1 MNNYDRPWLKP
12 IPFEADNK
20 INMVLPSRG
29 LKLIGVRFYPCNSR
43 NLQDIRDAKCIQ
55 KSLYGKTD
63 WFYFNKGFDIV
74 ENDEEITE
82 ITVGE
87 DAFDSSRFL
96 YSVPD
101 KLNVSV
107 SAIVGQN
114 GTGKSTI
121 IDIIIRLI
129 NNLSAAIIGEDYVYS
144 SAQHLHYID
153 NVYASLA
160 VYIDSHIKVL
170 TCKGRKL
177 SVTTFEAELAELNR
191 QYDKGTQVTESY
203 KPQEPI
209 VVLNGNEPIDKVLLP
224 QKGLQRILQDWFYTL
239 VSNYSL
245 YSYNYMDYEFEQT
258 NLAKLMYYQQKNPK
272 MTQEDHF
279 WLKGVFHKND
289 GYQTPV
295 VIHPM
300 REDGYINATK
310 VNQLGKQNLISLA
323 FDQRD
328 VERKDGTIDHFAF
341 PFRVINQTHHIV
353 GLYLYRK
360 EYDAN
365 ASFKDNWIRKKFI
378 VDDEKAEKLAGLE
391 KPIKEF
397 WSEVMGW
404 GGEVIYE
411 DEFHKKGWDYL
422 AYKTIKVLWTYKHYE
437 TVWENAM
444 QHYDEVQFKK
454 DLKDL
459 LRDSTHRTL
468 KIRQTLVFLRFWHD
482 QDYYLRNVD
491 VDVDEVW
498 KWMLSKIGT
507 ELYPNQDYHKLE
519 KEDLLPPP
527 FGEVILRLVDNEHFQ
542 AYKDG
547 KADDEIIPFGGLSS
561 GERQIAYTIGNILYH
576 LKNIES
582 VKQDFNANADHATAI
597 KYSYVNILLDE
608 VELYFHPDL
617 QRRFLKLLLDSIRGL
632 QLSSCSGI
640 NITLVSHSPFVLS
653 DIPSDNI
660 LFLSRNKDEKMCEKT
675 FAANVH
681 DLFNNTFFL
690 PNTLGEVAQKEVGDI
705 VRYYHEAKLL
715 RTQKPSD
722 WFIEDKRPEWMKE
735 EQLAKMQ
742 YVSSIVGDDYLKEE
756 IVDMLHEMRIWSQGE
771 EKEYEE
777 D

>member
-1 MNNYDRPWLKP
+1 MEIYDRPWMKP
-12 IPFEADNK
+12 IEFGTEDSTSL
-20 INMVLPSRG
+20 VLPSRG
-29 LKLIGVRFYPCNSR
+29 LKLIGVRFYPCHNR
-43 NLQDIRDAKCIQ
+43 NGQDKQDAKSIQ

-63 WFYFNKGFDIV
+63 WLYFNKGFSII
-74 ENDEEITE
+74 ERDEEITE
-82 ITVGE
+82 ITVSE
-87 DAFDSSRFL
+87 AAFDSSRFL

-121 IDIIIRLI
+121 VDIIIRLV

-144 SAQHLHYID
+144 SAQHLHFIE

-160 VYIDSHIKVL
+160 VYIDNHIKVL

-177 SVTTFEAELAELNR
+177 TVTTFEVDLNDL
-191 QYDKGTQVTESY
+191 DKRYKNGTKVTEHY
-203 KPQEPI
+203 KPQDTI
-209 VVLNGNEPIDKVLLP
+209 VVLHGNEPIDKILPP
-224 QKGLQRILQDWFYTL
+224 QKGLQGVLQDWFYTL

-245 YSYNYMDYEFEQT
+245 YSYNYRDCEYEVT
-258 NLAKLMYYQQKNPK
+258 NMSKLMYYQQRNPK
-272 MTQEDHF
+272 MTDEDHY

-300 REDGYINATK
+300 REDGYINAAK
-310 VNQLGKQNLISLA
+310 VNFLGKQNLISLA

-328 VERKDGTIDHFAF
+328 VEFKDGTIDHFAF
-341 PFRVINQTHHIV
+341 PFREINQTHHIV
-353 GLYLYRK
+353 GFYLYRK
-360 EYDAN
+360 EYDAK
-365 ASFKDNWIRKKFI
+365 ASFKEEWIKKKFI
-378 VDDEKAEKLAGLE
+378 VDDTKADKLASLE

-404 GGEVIYE
+404 GGKVIYE
-411 DEFHKKGWDYL
+411 DEFNKKGWDYL

-437 TVWENAM
+437 AVWENAM
-444 QHYDEVQFKK
+444 QYYDEAQFKN

-459 LRDSTHRTL
+459 LRDGSHRTL
-468 KIRQTLVFLRFWHD
+468 KIRQTLVYLRFRD
-482 QDYYLRNVD
+482 EKDYYLRKVTVD
-491 VDVDEVW
+491 LDEVW
-498 KWMLSKIGT
+498 AWMLGKIGS
-507 ELYPNQDYHKLE
+507 ELYPNLEYHKLE

-527 FGEVILRLVDNEHFQ
+527 FGEVVLRLVDNEHYK
-542 AYKDG
+542 AYKKG
-547 KADDEIIPFGGLSS
+547 KANDEIIPFGGLSS

-582 VKQDFNANADHATAI
+582 GTQDYNVSTDHVTAI
-597 KYSYVNILLDE
+597 KYKYVNILLDE

-640 NITLVSHSPFVLS
+640 NITLVSHPPFVLS

-660 LFLSRNKDEKMCEKT
+660 LYLSRNKEEKMSDKT

-705 VRYYHEAKLL
+705 VRCYKNTRLIKEQSGEWHVK
-715 RTQKPSD
+715 D
-722 WFIEDKRPEWMKE
+722 NRPEWMKD
-735 EQLAKMQ
+735 EQMAKMQ

-756 IVDMLHEMRIWSQGE
+756 IVDMIHEMRIWSQGE
-771 EKEYEE
+771 E
-777 D
+777 

>member
-1 MNNYDRPWLKP
+1 MEIYDRPWMKP
-12 IPFEADNK
+12 IEFGTEDSTSL
-20 INMVLPSRG
+20 VLPLRG
-29 LKLIGVRFYPCNSR
+29 LKLIGVRFYPCHNR
-43 NLQDIRDAKCIQ
+43 NGQDKQDAKSIQ

-63 WFYFNKGFDIV
+63 WLYFNKGFSII
-74 ENDEEITE
+74 ERDEEIIE
-82 ITVGE
+82 IAVSE

-121 IDIIIRLI
+121 VDIIIRLV

-144 SAQHLHYID
+144 SAQHLHFIE

-160 VYIDSHIKVL
+160 VYIDNHIKVL

-177 SVTTFEAELAELNR
+177 TVTTFEVALNDL
-191 QYDKGTQVTESY
+191 DKRYKNGTKVTEHY
-203 KPQEPI
+203 KPQDTI
-209 VVLNGNEPIDKVLLP
+209 VVLHGNEPIDKILPP
-224 QKGLQRILQDWFYTL
+224 QKGLQGILQDWFYTL

-245 YSYNYMDYEFEQT
+245 YSYNYRDYEYEVT
-258 NLAKLMYYQQKNPK
+258 NMSKLMYYRQRNSK
-272 MTQEDHF
+272 MTDEDHY

-300 REDGYINATK
+300 REDGYINAAK
-310 VNQLGKQNLISLA
+310 VNLLGKQNLISLA

-328 VERKDGTIDHFAF
+328 VELKDGTIDHFAF
-341 PFRVINQTHHIV
+341 PFREINQTHHIV
-353 GLYLYRK
+353 GFYLYRK
-360 EYDAN
+360 EYDAK
-365 ASFKDNWIRKKFI
+365 ASFKEEWIKKKFI
-378 VDDEKAEKLAGLE
+378 VDDTKADKLASLE

-404 GGEVIYE
+404 SGKVIYE
-411 DEFHKKGWDYL
+411 DEFNKKGWDYL

-437 TVWENAM
+437 AVWENAM
-444 QHYDEVQFKK
+444 QHYDEARFKN

-459 LRDSTHRTL
+459 LRDGSHRTL
-468 KIRQTLVFLRFWHD
+468 KIRQTLVYLRFRD
-482 QDYYLRNVD
+482 EKDYYLRKVTVD
-491 VDVDEVW
+491 LDEVW
-498 KWMLSKIGT
+498 AWMLGKIGS
-507 ELYPNQDYHKLE
+507 ELYPNLEYHKLE

-527 FGEVILRLVDNEHFQ
+527 FGEVVLRLVDNEHYK
-542 AYKDG
+542 AYKKG
-547 KADDEIIPFGGLSS
+547 KANDEIIPFGGLSS

-582 VKQDFNANADHATAI
+582 GTQDYNVSTDHVTAI
-597 KYSYVNILLDE
+597 KYKYVNILLDE

-660 LFLSRNKDEKMCEKT
+660 LYLSRNKEEKMSEKT

-690 PNTLGEVAQKEVGDI
+690 PNTLGEVAQKEVSDI
-705 VRYYHEAKLL
+705 VRCYKNARLL
-715 RTQKPSD
+715 KEQSGEWHVKD
-722 WFIEDKRPEWMKE
+722 NRPEWMKD
-735 EQLAKMQ
+735 EQMAKMQ

-756 IVDMLHEMRIWSQGE
+756 IVDMIHEMRIWSQGE
-771 EKEYEE
+771 E
-777 D
+777 

>member
-1 MNNYDRPWLKP
+1 MEIYDRPWMKP
-12 IPFEADNK
+12 IEFGTEDSTSL
-20 INMVLPSRG
+20 VLPSRG
-29 LKLIGVRFYPCNSR
+29 LKLIGVRFYPCHNR
-43 NLQDIRDAKCIQ
+43 NGQDKQDAKSIQ

-63 WFYFNKGFDIV
+63 WLYFNKGFSII
-74 ENDEEITE
+74 ERDEEITE
-82 ITVGE
+82 ITVSE

-121 IDIIIRLI
+121 VDIIIRLV

-144 SAQHLHYID
+144 SAQHLHFIE

-160 VYIDSHIKVL
+160 VYIDNHIKVL

-177 SVTTFEAELAELNR
+177 TVTTFEVDLNDL
-191 QYDKGTQVTESY
+191 DKRYKNGTKVTEHY
-203 KPQEPI
+203 KPQDTI
-209 VVLNGNEPIDKVLLP
+209 VVLHGNEPIDKILPP
-224 QKGLQRILQDWFYTL
+224 QKGLQGVLQDWFYTL

-245 YSYNYMDYEFEQT
+245 YSYNYRDCEYEVT
-258 NLAKLMYYQQKNPK
+258 NMSKLMYYQQRNPK
-272 MTQEDHF
+272 MTDEDHY

-300 REDGYINATK
+300 REDGYINAAK
-310 VNQLGKQNLISLA
+310 VNFLGKQNLISLA

-328 VERKDGTIDHFAF
+328 VEFKDGTIDHFAF
-341 PFRVINQTHHIV
+341 PFREINQTHHIV
-353 GLYLYRK
+353 GFYLYRK
-360 EYDAN
+360 EYDAK
-365 ASFKDNWIRKKFI
+365 ASFKEEWIKKKFI
-378 VDDEKAEKLAGLE
+378 VDDTKADKLASLE

-404 GGEVIYE
+404 GGKVIYE
-411 DEFHKKGWDYL
+411 DEFNKKGWDYL

-437 TVWENAM
+437 AVWENAM
-444 QHYDEVQFKK
+444 QYYDEAQFKN

-459 LRDSTHRTL
+459 LRDGSHRTL
-468 KIRQTLVFLRFWHD
+468 KIRQTLVYLRFRD
-482 QDYYLRNVD
+482 EKDYYLRKVTVD
-491 VDVDEVW
+491 LDEVW
-498 KWMLSKIGT
+498 AWMLGKIGS
-507 ELYPNQDYHKLE
+507 ELYPNLEYHKLE

-527 FGEVILRLVDNEHFQ
+527 FGEVVLRLVDNEHYK
-542 AYKDG
+542 AYKKG
-547 KADDEIIPFGGLSS
+547 KANDEIIPFGGLSS

-582 VKQDFNANADHATAI
+582 GTQDYNVSTDHVTAI
-597 KYSYVNILLDE
+597 KYKYVNILLDE

-660 LFLSRNKDEKMCEKT
+660 LYLSRNKEEKMSDKT

-705 VRYYHEAKLL
+705 VRCYKNTRLIKEQSGEWHVK
-715 RTQKPSD
+715 D
-722 WFIEDKRPEWMKE
+722 NRPEWMKD
-735 EQLAKMQ
+735 EQMAKMQ

-756 IVDMLHEMRIWSQGE
+756 IVDMIHEMRIWSQGE
-771 EKEYEE
+771 E
-777 D
+777 

>member
-1 MNNYDRPWLKP
+1 MEIYDRPWMKP
-12 IPFEADNK
+12 IEFGTEDSTSL
-20 INMVLPSRG
+20 VLPSRG
-29 LKLIGVRFYPCNSR
+29 LKLIGVRFYPCHNR
-43 NLQDIRDAKCIQ
+43 NGQDKQDAKSIQ

-63 WFYFNKGFDIV
+63 WLYFNKGFSII
-74 ENDEEITE
+74 ERDEEITE
-82 ITVGE
+82 ITVSE

-121 IDIIIRLI
+121 VDIIIRLV

-144 SAQHLHYID
+144 SAQHLHFIE

-160 VYIDSHIKVL
+160 VYIDNHIKVL

-177 SVTTFEAELAELNR
+177 TVTTFEVDLNDL
-191 QYDKGTQVTESY
+191 DKRYKNGTKVTEHY
-203 KPQEPI
+203 KPQDTI
-209 VVLNGNEPIDKVLLP
+209 VVLHGNEPIDKILPP
-224 QKGLQRILQDWFYTL
+224 QKGLQGVLQDWFYTL

-245 YSYNYMDYEFEQT
+245 YSYNYRDYEYEVT
-258 NLAKLMYYQQKNPK
+258 NMSKLMYYQQRNPK
-272 MTQEDHF
+272 MTDEDHY

-300 REDGYINATK
+300 REDGYINAAK
-310 VNQLGKQNLISLA
+310 VNFLGKQNLISLA

-328 VERKDGTIDHFAF
+328 VEFKDGTIDHFAF
-341 PFRVINQTHHIV
+341 PFREINQTHHIV
-353 GLYLYRK
+353 GFYLYRK
-360 EYDAN
+360 EYDAK
-365 ASFKDNWIRKKFI
+365 ASFKEEWIKKKFI
-378 VDDEKAEKLAGLE
+378 VDDTKADKLASLE

-404 GGEVIYE
+404 GGKVIYE
-411 DEFHKKGWDYL
+411 DEFNKKGWDYL

-437 TVWENAM
+437 AVWENAM
-444 QHYDEVQFKK
+444 QYYDEAQFKN

-459 LRDSTHRTL
+459 LRDGSHRTL
-468 KIRQTLVFLRFWHD
+468 KIRQTLVYLRFRD
-482 QDYYLRNVD
+482 EKDYYLRKVTVD
-491 VDVDEVW
+491 LDEVW
-498 KWMLSKIGT
+498 AWMLGKIGS
-507 ELYPNQDYHKLE
+507 ELYPNLEYHKLE

-527 FGEVILRLVDNEHFQ
+527 FGEVVLRLVDNEHYK
-542 AYKDG
+542 AYKKG
-547 KADDEIIPFGGLSS
+547 KANDEIIPFGGLSS

-582 VKQDFNANADHATAI
+582 GTQDYNVSTDHVTAI
-597 KYSYVNILLDE
+597 KYKYVNILLDE

-660 LFLSRNKDEKMCEKT
+660 LYLSRNKEEKMSDKT

-705 VRYYHEAKLL
+705 VRCYKNTRLIKEQSGEWHVK
-715 RTQKPSD
+715 D
-722 WFIEDKRPEWMKE
+722 NRPEWMKD
-735 EQLAKMQ
+735 EQMAKMQ

-756 IVDMLHEMRIWSQGE
+756 IVDMIHEMRIWSQGE
-771 EKEYEE
+771 E
-777 D
+777 

>member
-1 MNNYDRPWLKP
+1 MEIYDRPWMKP
-12 IPFEADNK
+12 IEFGTEDSTSL
-20 INMVLPSRG
+20 VLPSRG
-29 LKLIGVRFYPCNSR
+29 LKLIGVRFYPCHNR
-43 NLQDIRDAKCIQ
+43 NGQDKQDAKSIQ

-63 WFYFNKGFDIV
+63 WLYFNKGFSII
-74 ENDEEITE
+74 ERDEEITE
-82 ITVGE
+82 ITVSE

-121 IDIIIRLI
+121 VDIIIRLV

-144 SAQHLHYID
+144 SAQHLHFIE

-160 VYIDSHIKVL
+160 VYIDNHITVL

-177 SVTTFEAELAELNR
+177 TVTTFEVDLNDL
-191 QYDKGTQVTESY
+191 DKRYKNGTKVTEHY
-203 KPQEPI
+203 KPQDTI
-209 VVLNGNEPIDKVLLP
+209 VVLHGNEPIDKILPP
-224 QKGLQRILQDWFYTL
+224 QKGLQGVLQDWFYTL

-245 YSYNYMDYEFEQT
+245 YSYNYRDCEYEVT
-258 NLAKLMYYQQKNPK
+258 NMSKLMYYQQRNPK
-272 MTQEDHF
+272 MTDEDHY

-300 REDGYINATK
+300 REDGYINAAK
-310 VNQLGKQNLISLA
+310 VNFLGKQNLISLA

-328 VERKDGTIDHFAF
+328 VEFKDGTIDHFAF
-341 PFRVINQTHHIV
+341 PFREINQTHHIV
-353 GLYLYRK
+353 GFYLYRK
-360 EYDAN
+360 EYDAK
-365 ASFKDNWIRKKFI
+365 ASFKEEWIKKKFI
-378 VDDEKAEKLAGLE
+378 VDDTKADKLASLE

-404 GGEVIYE
+404 GGKVIYE
-411 DEFHKKGWDYL
+411 DEFNKKGWDYL

-437 TVWENAM
+437 AVWENAM
-444 QHYDEVQFKK
+444 QHYDEAQFKN

-459 LRDSTHRTL
+459 LRDGSHRTL
-468 KIRQTLVFLRFWHD
+468 KIRQTLVYLRFRD
-482 QDYYLRNVD
+482 EKDYYLRKVTVD
-491 VDVDEVW
+491 LDEVW
-498 KWMLSKIGT
+498 AWMLGKIGS
-507 ELYPNQDYHKLE
+507 ELYPNLEYHKLE

-527 FGEVILRLVDNEHFQ
+527 FGEVVLRLVDNEHYK
-542 AYKDG
+542 AYKKG
-547 KADDEIIPFGGLSS
+547 KANDEIIPFGGLSS

-582 VKQDFNANADHATAI
+582 GTQDYNVSTDHVTAI
-597 KYSYVNILLDE
+597 KYKYVNILLDE

-660 LFLSRNKDEKMCEKT
+660 LYLSRNKEEKMSDKT

-705 VRYYHEAKLL
+705 VRRYKNTRLIKEQSGEWHVK
-715 RTQKPSD
+715 D
-722 WFIEDKRPEWMKE
+722 NRPEWMKD
-735 EQLAKMQ
+735 EQMAKMQ

-756 IVDMLHEMRIWSQGE
+756 IVDMIHEMRIWSQGE
-771 EKEYEE
+771 E
-777 D
+777 

>member
-1 MNNYDRPWLKP
+1 MKKYDRPWLKP
-12 IPFEADNK
+12 IQFESDNE

-29 LKLIGVRFYPCNSR
+29 LKLIGIRFYPCDSS
-43 NLQDIRDAKCIQ
+43 NLQDERDAKCIQ

-63 WFYFNKGFDIV
+63 WFYFNKEFDIV
-74 ENDEEITE
+74 EKEGVIKE
-82 ITVGE
+82 ITVNE
-87 DAFDSSRFL
+87 EAFDSSRFL
-96 YSVPD
+96 YSMPD

-121 IDIIIRLI
+121 VDMIIRLV
-129 NNLSAAIIGEDYVYS
+129 NNLSAAIIGEDFVYS
-144 SAQHLHYID
+144 SAQHLHFID

-177 SVTTFEAELAELNR
+177 SVTTYEADLAELNQ
-191 QYDKGTQVTESY
+191 QYDKGFQVTESY
-203 KPQEPI
+203 KPQKSI
-209 VVLNGNEPIDKVLLP
+209 VVLSGNEPIGKILP
-224 QKGLQRILQDWFYTL
+224 PQNELQYVLQDWFYTL

-245 YSYNYMDYEFEQT
+245 YSFNYRDYEYEMT
-258 NLAKLMYYQQKNPK
+258 NESKLMYFQKNYPT
-272 MTQEDHF
+272 MSNEDMF

-323 FDQRD
+323 FEQRE
-328 VERKDGTIDHFAF
+328 VELEDGTIDHYAF

-360 EYDAN
+360 EYDAR
-365 ASFKDNWIRKKFI
+365 ASFKDEWIRKKFI
-378 VDDEKAEKLAGLE
+378 VDDEKAEKLAGFE

-397 WSEVMGW
+397 WREVMGW
-404 GGEVIYE
+404 GGEVVYV
-411 DEFHKKGWDYL
+411 DVLHKKAWDYL

-444 QHYDEVQFKK
+444 RNYDEVQFKNGLKELVK
-454 DLKDL
+454 DG
-459 LRDSTHRTL
+459 SHRTL
-468 KIRQTLVFLRFWHD
+468 KIRQALVFLRFRED
-482 QDYYLRNVD
+482 KSYYLRNVT

-498 KWMLSKIGT
+498 KWMQSKIGI
-507 ELYPNQDYHKLE
+507 ELYPNQNFHKIE

-527 FGEVILRLVDNEHFQ
+527 FSEVVLRLVDNEHYE
-542 AYKDG
+542 AYKEG
-547 KADDEIIPFGGLSS
+547 KADNDIIPFGGLSS

-582 VKQDFNANADHATAI
+582 VKQDFNANADHVAAI
-597 KYSYVNILLDE
+597 KYKFVNILLDE

-617 QRRFLKLLLDSIRGL
+617 QRKFLKLLLDSIRGL
-632 QLSSCSGI
+632 QLSNCSGI

-660 LFLSRNKDEKMCEKT
+660 LFLSRNKDEKMCDKT

-705 VRYYHEAKLL
+705 VRYYHKAKSL
-715 RTQKPSD
+715 RMKKPGG
-722 WFIEDKRPEWMKE
+722 WLRKNNCPEWMKE
-735 EQLAKMQ
+735 EQMARMQ

>member
-1 MNNYDRPWLKP
+1 MEIYDRPWMKP
-12 IPFEADNK
+12 IEFGTEDSTSL
-20 INMVLPSRG
+20 VLPSRG
-29 LKLIGVRFYPCNSR
+29 LKLIGVRFYPCHNR
-43 NLQDIRDAKCIQ
+43 NGQDKQDAKSIQ

-63 WFYFNKGFDIV
+63 WLYFNKGFSII
-74 ENDEEITE
+74 ERDEEITE
-82 ITVGE
+82 ITVSE

-121 IDIIIRLI
+121 VDIIIRLV

-144 SAQHLHYID
+144 SAQHLHFIE

-160 VYIDSHIKVL
+160 VYIDNHIKVL

-177 SVTTFEAELAELNR
+177 TVTTFEVDLNDL
-191 QYDKGTQVTESY
+191 DKRYKNGTKVTEHY
-203 KPQEPI
+203 KPQDTI
-209 VVLNGNEPIDKVLLP
+209 VVLHGNEPIDKILPP
-224 QKGLQRILQDWFYTL
+224 QKGLQGVLQDWFYTL

-245 YSYNYMDYEFEQT
+245 YSYNYRDCEYEVT
-258 NLAKLMYYQQKNPK
+258 NMSKLMYYQQRNPK
-272 MTQEDHF
+272 MTDEDHY

-300 REDGYINATK
+300 REDGYINAAK
-310 VNQLGKQNLISLA
+310 VNFLGKQNLISLA

-328 VERKDGTIDHFAF
+328 VEFKDGTIDHFAF
-341 PFRVINQTHHIV
+341 PFREINQTHHIV
-353 GLYLYRK
+353 GFYLYRK
-360 EYDAN
+360 EYDAK
-365 ASFKDNWIRKKFI
+365 ASFKEEWIKKKFI
-378 VDDEKAEKLAGLE
+378 VDDTKADKLASLE

-404 GGEVIYE
+404 GGKVIYE
-411 DEFHKKGWDYL
+411 DEFNKKGWDYL

-437 TVWENAM
+437 AVWENAM
-444 QHYDEVQFKK
+444 QYYDEAQFKN

-459 LRDSTHRTL
+459 LRDGSHRTL
-468 KIRQTLVFLRFWHD
+468 KIRQTLVYLRFRD
-482 QDYYLRNVD
+482 EKDYYLRKVTVD
-491 VDVDEVW
+491 LDEVW
-498 KWMLSKIGT
+498 AWMLGKIGS
-507 ELYPNQDYHKLE
+507 ELYPNLEYHKLE

-527 FGEVILRLVDNEHFQ
+527 FGEVVLRLVDNEHYK
-542 AYKDG
+542 AYKKG
-547 KADDEIIPFGGLSS
+547 KANDEIIPFGGLSS

-582 VKQDFNANADHATAI
+582 GTQDYNVSTDHVTAI
-597 KYSYVNILLDE
+597 KYKYVNILLDE

-660 LFLSRNKDEKMCEKT
+660 LYLSRNKEEKMSEKT

-705 VRYYHEAKLL
+705 VRCYKNTRLIKEQSGEWHVK
-715 RTQKPSD
+715 D
-722 WFIEDKRPEWMKE
+722 NRPEWMKD
-735 EQLAKMQ
+735 EQMAKMQ

-756 IVDMLHEMRIWSQGE
+756 IVDMIHEMRIWSQGE
-771 EKEYEE
+771 E
-777 D
+777 

>member
-1 MNNYDRPWLKP
+1 MEIYDRPWMKP
-12 IPFEADNK
+12 IEFGTEDSTSL
-20 INMVLPSRG
+20 VLPSRG
-29 LKLIGVRFYPCNSR
+29 LKLIGVRFYPCHNR
-43 NLQDIRDAKCIQ
+43 NGQDKQDAKSIQ

-63 WFYFNKGFDIV
+63 WLYFNKGFSII
-74 ENDEEITE
+74 ERDEEITE
-82 ITVGE
+82 ITVSE

-121 IDIIIRLI
+121 VDIIIRLV

-144 SAQHLHYID
+144 SAQHLHFIE

-160 VYIDSHIKVL
+160 VYIDNHIKVL

-177 SVTTFEAELAELNR
+177 TVTTFEVDLNDL
-191 QYDKGTQVTESY
+191 DKRYKNGTKVTEHY
-203 KPQEPI
+203 KPQDTI
-209 VVLNGNEPIDKVLLP
+209 VVLHGNEPIDKILPP
-224 QKGLQRILQDWFYTL
+224 QKGLQGVLQDWFYTL

-245 YSYNYMDYEFEQT
+245 YSYNYRDCEYEVT
-258 NLAKLMYYQQKNPK
+258 NMSKLMYYQQRNPK
-272 MTQEDHF
+272 MTDEDHY

-300 REDGYINATK
+300 REDGYINAAK
-310 VNQLGKQNLISLA
+310 VNFLGKQNLISLA

-328 VERKDGTIDHFAF
+328 VEFKDGTIDHFAF
-341 PFRVINQTHHIV
+341 PFREINQTHHIV
-353 GLYLYRK
+353 GFYLYRK
-360 EYDAN
+360 EYDAK
-365 ASFKDNWIRKKFI
+365 ASFKEEWIKKKFI
-378 VDDEKAEKLAGLE
+378 VDDTKADKLASLE

-404 GGEVIYE
+404 GGKVIYE
-411 DEFHKKGWDYL
+411 DEFNKKGWDYL

-437 TVWENAM
+437 AVWENAM
-444 QHYDEVQFKK
+444 QHYDEAQFKN

-459 LRDSTHRTL
+459 LRDGSHRTL
-468 KIRQTLVFLRFWHD
+468 KIRQTLVYLRFRD
-482 QDYYLRNVD
+482 EKDYYLRKVTVD
-491 VDVDEVW
+491 LDEVW
-498 KWMLSKIGT
+498 AWMLGKIGS
-507 ELYPNQDYHKLE
+507 ELYPNLEYHKLE

-527 FGEVILRLVDNEHFQ
+527 FGEVVLRLVDNEHYK
-542 AYKDG
+542 AYKKG
-547 KADDEIIPFGGLSS
+547 KANDEIIPFGGLSS

-582 VKQDFNANADHATAI
+582 GTQDYNVSTDHVTAI
-597 KYSYVNILLDE
+597 KYKYVNILLDE

-660 LFLSRNKDEKMCEKT
+660 LYLSRNKEEKMSDKT

-705 VRYYHEAKLL
+705 VRCYKNTRLIKEQSGEWHVK
-715 RTQKPSD
+715 D
-722 WFIEDKRPEWMKE
+722 NRPEWMKD
-735 EQLAKMQ
+735 EQMAKMQ

-756 IVDMLHEMRIWSQGE
+756 IVDMIHEMRIWSQGE
-771 EKEYEE
+771 E
-777 D
+777 

>member
-1 MNNYDRPWLKP
+1 MEIYDRPWMKP
-12 IPFEADNK
+12 IEFGTEDSTSL
-20 INMVLPSRG
+20 VLPSRG
-29 LKLIGVRFYPCNSR
+29 LKLIGVRFYPCHNR
-43 NLQDIRDAKCIQ
+43 NGQDKQDAKSIQ

-63 WFYFNKGFDIV
+63 WLYFNKGFSII
-74 ENDEEITE
+74 ERDEEITE
-82 ITVGE
+82 ITVSE

-121 IDIIIRLI
+121 VDIIIRLV

-144 SAQHLHYID
+144 SAQHLHFIE

-160 VYIDSHIKVL
+160 VYIDNHIKVL

-177 SVTTFEAELAELNR
+177 TVTTFEVDLNDL
-191 QYDKGTQVTESY
+191 DKRYKNGTKVTEHY
-203 KPQEPI
+203 KPQDTI
-209 VVLNGNEPIDKVLLP
+209 VVLHGNEPIDKILPP
-224 QKGLQRILQDWFYTL
+224 QKGLQGVLQDWFYTL

-245 YSYNYMDYEFEQT
+245 YSYNYRDYEYEVT
-258 NLAKLMYYQQKNPK
+258 NMSKLMYYQQRNPK
-272 MTQEDHF
+272 MTDEDHY

-300 REDGYINATK
+300 REDGYINAAK
-310 VNQLGKQNLISLA
+310 VNFLGKQNLISLA

-328 VERKDGTIDHFAF
+328 VEFKDGTIDHFAF
-341 PFRVINQTHHIV
+341 PFREINQTHHIV
-353 GLYLYRK
+353 GFYLYRK
-360 EYDAN
+360 EYDAK
-365 ASFKDNWIRKKFI
+365 ASFKEEWIKKKFI
-378 VDDEKAEKLAGLE
+378 VDDTKADKLASLE

-404 GGEVIYE
+404 GGKVIYE
-411 DEFHKKGWDYL
+411 DEFNKKGWDYL

-437 TVWENAM
+437 AVWENAM
-444 QHYDEVQFKK
+444 QHYDEAQFKN

-459 LRDSTHRTL
+459 LRDGSHRTL
-468 KIRQTLVFLRFWHD
+468 KIRQTLVYLRFRD
-482 QDYYLRNVD
+482 EKDYYLRKVTVD
-491 VDVDEVW
+491 LDEVW
-498 KWMLSKIGT
+498 AWMLGKIGS
-507 ELYPNQDYHKLE
+507 ELYPNLEYHKLE

-527 FGEVILRLVDNEHFQ
+527 FGEVVLRLVDNEHYK
-542 AYKDG
+542 AYKKG
-547 KADDEIIPFGGLSS
+547 KANDEIIPFGGLSS

-582 VKQDFNANADHATAI
+582 GTQDYNVSTDHVTAI
-597 KYSYVNILLDE
+597 KYKYVNILLDE

-660 LFLSRNKDEKMCEKT
+660 LYLSRNKEEKMSDKT

-705 VRYYHEAKLL
+705 VRCYKNTRLIKEQSGEWHVK
-715 RTQKPSD
+715 D
-722 WFIEDKRPEWMKE
+722 NRPEWMKD
-735 EQLAKMQ
+735 EQMAKMQ

-756 IVDMLHEMRIWSQGE
+756 IVDMIHEMRIWSQGE
-771 EKEYEE
+771 E
-777 D
+777 